1 MNIEHPRQHRHA
13 YFWTAILQKMP
24 IMYFNEAV
32 QYSPHLVTQIECL
45 THLNYESSI
54 AKKWRKIYLIMK

>member
-45 THLNYESSI
+45 
-54 AKKWRKIYLIMK
+54 IYLKYEFLNSKKIEKVIPT

>member
-1 MNIEHPRQHRHA
+1 MNIGHPRQHRHA

-45 THLNYESSI
+45 IYLKYESLN
-54 AKKWRKIYLIMK
+54 A